1 MPYCHRLESQV
12 FFMWATP
19 SFWALVE
26 KTDEKFEFTN
36 FGYPPYFIEHLLNRE
51 NNEMIDIAE

>member
-1 MPYCHRLESQV
+1 
-12 FFMWATP
+12 MWATP
-19 SFWALVE
+19 PFWALVE

-51 NNEMIDIAE
+51 NNEMIDIYNSKICIKSNLK